1 MIFGK
6 VAKTLIG
13 LSAAGLV
20 AVVLWPKLANYVYP
34 NAEKQAASLRSML
47 PEVVRAN
54 LPDYGETRVAA
65 RGRPPGARPRPP
77 NARRGPPGTERGGPP
92 GARRGA
98 PGAGRGGPGARRGPP
113 GAQRRGPP
121 RGRGGGRRRGPRGPV
136 PVLAGKA
143 TIGEVPFLVEALGT
157 ARAYST
163 VNLKSRVDAY
173 IRKIHV
179 ADGAKVK
186 AGDLLVE
193 LDSRQIR
200 AQIRQAKATLARNTA
215 EHEQAKRDLVRYTS
229 LLARRAGTRISLET
243 AKTKV
248 ATTAAAMSAD
258 QAQIDNL
265 NVQLSYYTIKAPI
278 SGRIGVF
285 NSKEGNIIRAG
296 DSSATG
302 ILATIVQATPIYVTF
317 SLPQRHLAAVR
328 EAIKAKSGIVDAKPQ
343 GTDRW
348 VKGRI
353 ALVENTID
361 ANTGTITVQ
370 ALFENKDEFLW
381 PGQLCDLKITLR
393 IDENIVSVPRDAVQ
407 SGQNG
412 NFVFVIENG
421 IARVQPVKLLRSQLG
436 RELIAKGLKGNET
449 LVIDGA
455 LSLRKGSRVQIRNQ
469 PSGNGS

>member
-13 LSAAGLV
+13 ISAAGIV

-34 NAEKQAASLRSML
+34 KGEKQAASLRSML
-47 PEVVRAN
+47 PEAVRAN
-54 LPDYGETRVAA
+54 LPDYSETNVVAV
-65 RGRPPGARPRPP
+65 RGRSG
-77 NARRGPPGTERGGPP
+77 ARRGPPGSRP
-92 GARRGA
+92 R
-98 PGAGRGGPGARRGPP
+98 AGRSGPPGARRGPP
-113 GAQRRGPP
+113 GARPAGPP
-121 RGRGGGRRRGPRGPV
+121 RGRGRGGRRRGPRGPV
-136 PVLAGKA
+136 PVMAGKA

-157 ARAYST
+157 ARAFST

-186 AGDLLVE
+186 AGDILVE

-200 AQIRQAKATLARNTA
+200 AQIRQAKAALARNTA
-215 EHEQAKRDLVRYTS
+215 ENEQAKRDLVRFTS

-248 ATTAAAMSAD
+248 ATTAAAMSSD

-265 NVQLSYYTIKAPI
+265 EIQLTYYTIKAPI

-302 ILATIVQATPIYVTF
+302 ILATIVQATPIYLTF

-328 EAIKAKSGIVDAKPQ
+328 SAINSKSGVVEARPQ
-343 GTDRW
+343 GTDKW
-348 VKGRI
+348 IKGRI
-353 ALVENTID
+353 ALVENTIN

-393 IDENIVSVPRDAVQ
+393 KDQNVVSVPRDAIQ
-407 SGQNG
+407 SGQQG
-412 NFVFVIENG
+412 TFVFVIENG
-421 IARVQPVKLLRSQLG
+421 IARAQPIKVLRSQLG